1 MNPNQPP
8 TSSLAQHP
16 VGAQGKKLLDQACT
30 ELVECVSDQLRIKHY
45 SLRTEHSYTSW
56 ARQYILFHNPGL
68 SPSNVKRQPRDM
80 GANEINAFISHLA
93 LEKKV
98 AASTHTVLA
107 VGARGIKP

>member
-45 SLRTEHSYTSW
+45 SLRTEHSYTFW
-56 ARQYILFHNPGL
+56 ARQYILFHN
-68 SPSNVKRQPRDM
+68 KRHPRDM

-93 LEKKV
+93 LERKV

>member
-8 TSSLAQHP
+8 
-16 VGAQGKKLLDQACT
+16 KKLLDQ
-30 ELVECVSDQLRIKHY
+30 LSDQLRIKHY
-45 SLRTEHSYTSW
+45 SLRTEHSYIFW

-68 SPSNVKRQPRDM
+68 SPSNVKRHPRDM

>member
-8 TSSLAQHP
+8 
-16 VGAQGKKLLDQACT
+16 KKLLDQACT

-56 ARQYILFHNPGL
+56 ARQYILFHN
-68 SPSNVKRQPRDM
+68 KRHPRDM

-98 AASTHTVLA
+98 ATSTHTVLA